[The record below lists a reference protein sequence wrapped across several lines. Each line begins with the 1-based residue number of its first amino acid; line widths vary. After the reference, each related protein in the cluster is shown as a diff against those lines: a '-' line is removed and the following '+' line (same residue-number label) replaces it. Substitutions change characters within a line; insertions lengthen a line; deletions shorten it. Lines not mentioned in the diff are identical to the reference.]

1 MMIDPGVLS
10 NEYLELA
17 TRISEC
23 EARQTLIKDSLKTV
37 LVQEEGAE
45 PAVWR
50 YGPAQVQY
58 VRGKRS
64 EKVDAKKLRKVLVL
78 AGVELSIIERAFA
91 LSTTESIGQPTL
103 RISAVEAEAPVVE

>member
-1 MMIDPGVLS
+1 MIDPAVLS

-17 TRISEC
+17 TRITEC

-37 LVQEEGAE
+37 LVQEDGAE

-58 VRGKRS
+58 VRGRRT
-64 EKVDAKKLRKVLVL
+64 EKVDTKKLRKVLVL
-78 AGVELSIIERAFA
+78 AGVELAVIEKAFESA
-91 LSTTESIGQPTL
+91 TTESVGQPTL
-103 RISAVEAEAPVVE
+103 RISAVEAEAPPVE

>member
-1 MMIDPGVLS
+1 MIDPAVLS

-17 TRISEC
+17 VRIDEC
-23 EARQTLIKDSLKTV
+23 EARQDAIKDSLKTV

-58 VRGKRS
+58 VRGRRT
-64 EKVDAKKLRKVLVL
+64 EKVDTKKLRKVLVL
-78 AGVELSIIERAFA
+78 AGVELPIIERAFA
-91 LSTTESIGQPTL
+91 ASTTESTGQPTL
-103 RISAVEAEAPVVE
+103 RISAIEAEAPVVE